1 MTDDLED
8 SAQWRDEIEIRVGT
22 LEVTVET
29 EAQVRAK
36 MDQDM
41 SDLKLEFR
49 AQRGL
54 LQALQETQSEHT
66 AILREH
72 TAILRGHGETL
83 REHSA
88 ILRGHG
94 EILRG
99 HGEILR
105 GHGEILQGHGEIL
118 QDHSARLGRLE
129 AGQARLE
136 AGLAEV
142 HAGVQTIVGLLDR
155 EIDETGE

>member
-8 SAQWRDEIEIRVGT
+8 FAQWRDEIETRVGT
-22 LEVTVET
+22 LEVTVEA

-66 AILREH
+66 ATLREHGATLREHTVILHEHTAILREH
-72 TAILRGHGETL
+72 TAILHDHG
-83 REHSA
+83 A
-88 ILRGHG
+88 ILRDHG
-94 EILRG
+94 
-99 HGEILR
+99 
-105 GHGEILQGHGEIL
+105 
-118 QDHSARLGRLE
+118 ARLVNLE
-129 AGQARLE
+129 AGQATIL
-136 AGLAEV
+136 
-142 HAGVQTIVGLLDR
+142 AGVQTIIGLLDR
-155 EIDETGE
+155 EID